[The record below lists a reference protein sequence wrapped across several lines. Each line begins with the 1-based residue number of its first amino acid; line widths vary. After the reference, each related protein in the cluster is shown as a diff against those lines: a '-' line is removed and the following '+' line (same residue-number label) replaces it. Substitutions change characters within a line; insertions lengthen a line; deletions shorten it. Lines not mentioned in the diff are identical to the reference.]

1 MSQHGQDEQNH
12 KELSEFGSALKLVW
26 WRYGRRIGL
35 LGVILLLFAGTYGD
49 NGWFYDLPRPLGSVV
64 GWTCVILF
72 FTFLYLLVRSRP
84 GRQQCRRCNAPFRKI
99 TFVSAHRVGSFDQIV
114 MRCEACG
121 HQWLWEDS
129 P

>member
-49 NGWFYDLPRPLGSVV
+49 
-64 GWTCVILF
+64 
-72 FTFLYLLVRSRP
+72 
-84 GRQQCRRCNAPFRKI
+84 
-99 TFVSAHRVGSFDQIV
+99 
-114 MRCEACG
+114 
-121 HQWLWEDS
+121 
-129 P
+129 